1 MREGMVRAG
10 RVRGMTLVELLVVI
24 AIIATLV
31 ALLLPAVQSA
41 RESAR
46 RTQCANSLKQIGTA
60 TTTHIDAWETFPSA
74 GWGFGDFPSP
84 DAGYHD
90 NQPGGWLWNILEYTD
105 NHEIRKAGIEFNIA
119 DKNPDGSPRNP
130 SELAA
135 AIAGRQQAINTSIG
149 TPIPL
154 FFCPTRGAPGTMPFK
169 HKDAFP
175 GTLRPPVIA
184 PTHYAGCAG
193 TGSTSIPISG
203 FEPNMSTFNPA
214 GGEAYWQVRQ
224 GYPHHIKGVND
235 KNYINGVIGILGRVK
250 PSHVSDGLSNTFLA
264 GEKFMDADRYFD
276 STYYANDQGW
286 TAGFDYDTVR
296 HTGLHT
302 NPGSAAPLRDVRN
315 FSTKDTERIQN
326 EGMHYQFGSAHMDG
340 FNMVFC
346 DGAVRFLP
354 YNVDVDVFRGLG
366 TRNGREAVQPEGN

>member
-1 MREGMVRAG
+1 MTRSG

-31 ALLLPAVQSA
+31 ALLLPAVQSV

-105 NHEIRKAGIEFNIA
+105 NHEIRKAGVA
-119 DKNPDGSPRNP
+119 LTGTD
-130 SELAA
+130 
-135 AIAGRQQAINTSIG
+135 RQLAINTAIG

-154 FFCPTRGAPGTMPFK
+154 YFCPTRCAPGTMTFK

-175 GTLRPPVIA
+175 GTPRPVEIA
-184 PTHYAGCAG
+184 PSHYAGCAG
-193 TGSTSIPISG
+193 TGSTSIPQSI
-203 FEPNMSTFNPA
+203 FDPA
-214 GGEAYWQVRQ
+214 GGQAYWQARQ
-224 GYPHHIKGVND
+224 GYPFLIPGVNE

-250 PSHVSDGLSNTFLA
+250 PSHVSDGLSNTLLA

-276 STYYANDQGW
+276 STYFANDQGW

-302 NPGSAAPLRDVRN
+302 NPGSTAPLRDVRN
-315 FSTKDTERIQN
+315 FSAKDAERIQN
-326 EGMHYQFGSAHMDG
+326 QGMHYQFGSAHQLG

-366 TRNGREAVQPEGN
+366 SRNGREVVQPDDL

>member
-1 MREGMVRAG
+1 
-10 RVRGMTLVELLVVI
+10 MTLVELLVVI

-46 RTQCANSLKQIGTA
+46 RTQCANSLKQIGVAA
-60 TTTHIDAWETFPSA
+60 TNHIDAWETFPSA

-84 DAGYHD
+84 DAGYHEK
-90 NQPGGWLWNILEYTD
+90 QPGGWLWNILAYTD
-105 NHEIRKAGIEFNIA
+105 NHEIRTSGISL
-119 DKNPDGSPRNP
+119 DGT
-130 SELAA
+130 A
-135 AIAGRQQAINTSIG
+135 RQQAINTAIG
-149 TPIPL
+149 TPVPL
-154 FFCPTRGAPGTMPFK
+154 FFCPTRSAPNTMPFV

-184 PTHYAGCAG
+184 PSHYAGCAG
-193 TGSTSIPISG
+193 TGSTRIPQSI
-203 FEPNMSTFNPA
+203 FDPA

-224 GYPHHIKGVND
+224 GYPHYIKGVND
-235 KNYINGVIGILGRVK
+235 NNYINGVIGILGRVK
-250 PSHVSDGLSNTFLA
+250 TSHVSDGLSNTLLA

-276 STYYANDQGW
+276 STYFANDQGW

-302 NPGSAAPLRDVRN
+302 EPGSCAPLKDVRN
-315 FSTKDTERIQN
+315 FSTKDTPRIQN
-326 EGMHYQFGSAHMDG
+326 QGMHYQFGSAHGQG

-354 YNVDVDVFRGLG
+354 YDVDVNVFSGLG
-366 TRNGREAVQPEGN
+366 SRNGREPVKPDDF